1 MKVGTDMIP
10 HLIVPLLIYFGHPEK
25 EVGRTLGNT
34 LWYDDGF

>member
-1 MKVGTDMIP
+1 MTVGTDTTTY
-10 HLIVPLLIYFGHPEK
+10 LIYFGHPVK